1 MRIAAT
7 TAAKIWADTLRQ
19 IPESNTNTGDTHLD
33 KMLENEN
40 IQRSNDPKINAF
52 EQRLTDELNKII
64 DDEEVVLEV
73 DDSPK
78 GLLETIVQ
86 ELNLEELQS
95 KFPPK
100 SYMRVSAKEI
110 EYSFVDG
117 QEPIKIQL

>member
-19 IPESNTNTGDTHLD
+19 RPESNTGDTHLD
-33 KMLENEN
+33 KMLQSQNL
-40 IQRSNDPKINAF
+40 QLSNDPQINAF
-52 EQRLTDELNKII
+52 ERRLTDELNKII
-64 DDEEVVLEV
+64 DNEEVVLDV

-78 GLLETIVQ
+78 GLLATIVQ

-95 KFPPK
+95 KFPRK
-100 SYMRVSAKEI
+100 SYMRVNPKEI
-110 EYSFVDG
+110 EYSFAGG